1 MPTHKL
7 NVEYNEDHSFWKV
20 TCPEGDYVTTYAD
33 TDDITTYYGGKEA
46 YLPKFFSE
54 NQIRAVYR
62 CITEKEH
69 LAYEAAREE
78 ALEEKEIK
86 ERAEFERAESERAES
101 ERSKNNQ

>member
-7 NVEYNEDHSFWKV
+7 NVEYNETYSFWKV
-20 TCPEGDYVTTYAD
+20 TCSEGDYVTTYSD
-33 TDDITTYYGGKEA
+33 SDDITTYYGGKEA
-46 YLPKFFSE
+46 YLPKCFSE

-62 CITEKEH
+62 CITEQEH

-78 ALEEKEIK
+78 ALEEKHRK
-86 ERAEFERAESERAES
+86 ERAEFERAKPERAES